1 VIKASVPYLQI
12 FKSKNKEE
20 KMEFQIQLIAFI
32 QKYLDRHTKINM
44 LIKKILK
51 YALKSSKVLSSLE
64 RNIPNFIEIDRF
76 NVENRLRIEG

>member
-1 VIKASVPYLQI
+1 MIKASVPYLQI
-12 FKSKNKEE
+12 FKSRNKEE

-32 QKYLDRHTKINM
+32 QKYLDRHPKINI

-51 YALKSSKVLSSLE
+51 YALRSSTVYSNLE

-76 NVENRLRIEG
+76 NVENRLKIEG

>member
-20 KMEFQIQLIAFI
+20 KTEFQIQLIAFI
-32 QKYLDRHTKINM
+32 QKYLDRHHKINT

-51 YALKSSKVLSSLE
+51 HAVQSTKMYGSLE
-64 RNIPNFIEIDRF
+64 RTIPNFIEIGRF
-76 NVENRLRIEG
+76 NVESRLQIQG